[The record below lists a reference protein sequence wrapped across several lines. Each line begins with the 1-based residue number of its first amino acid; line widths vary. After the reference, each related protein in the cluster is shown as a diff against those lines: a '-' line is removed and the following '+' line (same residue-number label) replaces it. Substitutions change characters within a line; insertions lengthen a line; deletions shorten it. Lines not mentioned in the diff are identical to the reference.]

1 MIDIVKTFFQKAPV
15 EEEKEEDRAQKIQ
28 VATCALLLEVA
39 NSDEEF
45 SEIERENIVRILEE
59 DFSLSDE
66 YAQEWIVLAE
76 KERKER
82 IDLWGFTR
90 LINENYSLEE
100 KIKIIEMVWKVI
112 YADGKLD
119 RYEDHLAHKLSTL
132 LKLEHK
138 QLIDAKL
145 KIRDGENS

>member
-1 MIDIVKTFFQKAPV
+1 VIDIVKTFFQKAPA
-15 EEEKEEDRAQKIQ
+15 EEVREEDKVQKIQ

-39 NSDEEF
+39 NSDDEF

-59 DFSLSDE
+59 NFRLSDK
-66 YAQEWIVLAE
+66 YAQELIDLAE

-100 KIKIIEMVWKVI
+100 KIKVIELVWKVI

-119 RYEDHLAHKLSTL
+119 QYEDHLVHTLSKL

-145 KIRDGENS
+145 KIRDGGKA